1 MRFGVLLIIATTSSW
16 SISTGSTTGRKR
28 GRQPKR
34 VIHSVVSCEETD
46 VTALHHVPIGAAAL
60 PGDREVDVLSD
71 YAVPSSFPAFYAA
84 NFRRAV
90 ALAIVLTGSPQAA
103 EDLVQDAMAD
113 AHRRWKK
120 ISAYENPSSWLNRA
134 IVNRSVSLR
143 RRLMSRE
150 RGNAVLAASGEPTA
164 EIDARDA
171 ELWSKVRKLPARQA
185 QLVAL
190 VYVQRLTLPEAAET
204 LGIAL
209 PTAKTHL
216 ARAKERLARDLED
229 WKTS

>member
-1 MRFGVLLIIATTSSW
+1 
-16 SISTGSTTGRKR
+16 
-28 GRQPKR
+28 
-34 VIHSVVSCEETD
+34 
-46 VTALHHVPIGAAAL
+46 VTEILPVPIGAL
-60 PGDREVDVLSD
+60 MSNDEPIDVGLSD
-71 YAVPSSFPAFYAA
+71 YAVTASFPAFYAA

-90 ALAIVLTGSPQAA
+90 ALAIVLTGSPPTA

-120 ISAYENPSSWLNRA
+120 IAAYENPSSWLNRA

-150 RGNAVLAASGEPTA
+150 RGNAVLASSGEPTA

-171 ELWSKVRKLPARQA
+171 ELWSKVRKLPSRQA

-190 VYVQRLTLPEAAET
+190 VYVQRLTLHEAADT